1 MDEKLPVRAESHELE
16 ELSKRFF
23 EQCLPP
29 AWTTTKPKDDYGIDY
44 YVGIAVDG
52 KMTGKEI
59 IVQLK
64 ASKHSE
70 GNTDHETITLR
81 TSTYNY
87 LMKHS
92 LVVILVKFV
101 EEDKEAYWI
110 YLRDT
115 KPPANPEQET
125 IAINVPKSNP
135 LTKLDWIKDVVP
147 RVATIQE
154 RKIMAA
160 KGM

>member
-16 ELSKRFF
+16 EVSRRFL

-44 YVGIAVDG
+44 YVGIAIDG
-52 KMTGKEI
+52 KMTEKEI

-64 ASKHSE
+64 ASKQSE
-70 GNTDHETITLR
+70 GHTDHETITLK

-87 LMKHS
+87 LMEHP

-101 EEDKEAYWI
+101 EEDKEAYWV

-115 KPPANPEQET
+115 KPPANPEQGT
-125 IAINVPKSNP
+125 ITINVPKSNL
-135 LTKLDWIKDVVP
+135 LTKLDWVNDVVP
-147 RVATIQE
+147 RVAKIQE
-154 RKIMAA
+154 IKIRAA